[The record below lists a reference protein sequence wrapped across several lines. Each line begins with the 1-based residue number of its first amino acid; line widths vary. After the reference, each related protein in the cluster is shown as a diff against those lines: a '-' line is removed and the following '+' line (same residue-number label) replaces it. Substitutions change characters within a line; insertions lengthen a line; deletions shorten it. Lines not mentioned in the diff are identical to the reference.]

1 MVQGRLILLL
11 VGVTVL
17 CSCCSNVNG
26 RLLDEAEEN
35 METCADSALKR
46 LLQVEGMSVLT
57 EEQYARY
64 ALLLTQ
70 AMHKCRVPL
79 DCDSLINVAVEYY
92 RESDDR
98 HRLAK
103 ALLYKGLVHKQNRQV
118 ELAAE
123 AFTASEQAFEG
134 VEDNQYKA
142 LLCNHYASLLLKQN
156 LLDESL
162 EYHKK
167 AYLYELKG
175 DSLHYVVST
184 CGQIATVYRLKKMA
198 DSAEVYYKRGL
209 CLSQRIPEHRY
220 VKLFMQNYAAFLTEH
235 KQYDEAERI
244 LKESEK
250 RADSSYIY
258 NVYASLASLYYE
270 TGRYEQARMYSE
282 RMLESSDSL
291 MQCSGFLHL
300 YEIYKRQGD
309 METAV
314 CYHNQYRYY
323 HSDIV
328 QRRKT
333 AAVAVIP
340 HKQKVLQLVQENR
353 TAHQWTWLWAVAAV
367 GAVALGF
374 VVVRYLKREYG
385 MQMGMKDALLEEK
398 VEELEIK
405 DALLVEKMDL
415 LEGKIMQLAEVECK
429 LAKVR
434 ANMGGLKGVMTRQAK
449 TIEGL
454 KEEQKSMKTT
464 YVNVVKEL
472 KEEIKGLKG
481 EQAKMERAV
490 RSELKEYKRE
500 LELLHVQEKHLQNEV
515 QALVAEL
522 DNSELLQRYM
532 LEGGNQRSVLLVL
545 ELKYGIPYRKN
556 PIHHGDYAEL
566 LKPLAE
572 YARPGIRQ
580 LIETNEV
587 LKDKQVLA
595 CLIAL
600 GYDDIETLRM
610 ATYLKTNTVRAYCTQ
625 VKAVIEASSS
635 SPKGGEK
642 NEERLSLTL
651 PVREGTKLQN
661 PPIVNSKN

>member
-1 MVQGRLILLL
+1 MREIIKTWQLVVVCLL
-11 VGVTVL
+11 VAACGNDPVEQWLT
-17 CSCCSNVNG
+17 
-26 RLLDEAEEN
+26 RAEVC
-35 METCADSALKR
+35 MEADSDSAFR
-46 LLQVEGMSVLT
+46 CLQYIDDVDGGSD
-57 EEQYARY
+57 EQRARY
-64 ALLLTQ
+64 ALLRTQ
-70 AMHKCRVPL
+70 AMHKCRIPL
-79 DCDSLINVAVEYY
+79 EGDSLINVAVAYY
-92 RESDDR
+92 ADSDDR
-98 HRLAK
+98 HRLALS
-103 ALLYKGLVHKQNRQV
+103 LLYKGLVHKQCGEV
-118 ELAAE
+118 EQAAE

-367 GAVALGF
+367 GVVALGF

-398 VEELEIK
+398 VEEL
-405 DALLVEKMDL
+405 D
-415 LEGKIMQLAEVECK
+415 GKEQLLAEK
-429 LAKVR
+429 QNQLTKTKVDLGR
-434 ANMGGLKGVMTRQAK
+434 VKGVLTHQSHAFDRMKLYLEEMKQKHQEEIGCLQEKVDKLK
-449 TIEGL
+449 TD
-454 KEEQKSMKTT
+454 
-464 YVNVVKEL
+464 VKEL
-472 KEEIKGLKG
+472 KEKDRERSHTETGLRENLKKLGAQLREQTIKLQHAEHQREIDQRIDYFVMHGRESVAVDMLLQLRYG
-481 EQAKMERAV
+481 E
-490 RSELKEYKRE
+490 
-500 LELLHVQEKHLQNEV
+500 EV
-515 QALVAEL
+515 QARYDIRPSEYLPML
-522 DNSELLQRYM
+522 KELLLQ
-532 LEGGNQRSVLLVL
+532 E
-545 ELKYGIPYRKN
+545 N
-556 PIHHGDYAEL
+556 PA
-566 LKPLAE
+566 LAE
-572 YARPGIRQ
+572 RLDRCGLERKKLTMCYLMALGLDDVEMMSRA
-580 LIETNEV
+580 
-587 LKDKQVLA
+587 A
-595 CLIAL
+595 CLSVNSVK
-600 GYDDIETLRM
+600 
-610 ATYLKTNTVRAYCTQ
+610 TYRRECRE
-625 VKAVIEASSS
+625 VIEAPSG

-642 NEERLSLTL
+642 
-651 PVREGTKLQN
+651 
-661 PPIVNSKN
+661 

>member
-46 LLQVEGMSVLT
+46 LQQVEGMSVLT

-250 RADSSYIY
+250 RADSSYI
-258 NVYASLASLYYE
+258 
-270 TGRYEQARMYSE
+270 
-282 RMLESSDSL
+282 
-291 MQCSGFLHL
+291 
-300 YEIYKRQGD
+300 
-309 METAV
+309 
-314 CYHNQYRYY
+314 
-323 HSDIV
+323 
-328 QRRKT
+328 
-333 AAVAVIP
+333 
-340 HKQKVLQLVQENR
+340 
-353 TAHQWTWLWAVAAV
+353 
-367 GAVALGF
+367 
-374 VVVRYLKREYG
+374 
-385 MQMGMKDALLEEK
+385 
-398 VEELEIK
+398 
-405 DALLVEKMDL
+405 
-415 LEGKIMQLAEVECK
+415 
-429 LAKVR
+429 
-434 ANMGGLKGVMTRQAK
+434 
-449 TIEGL
+449 
-454 KEEQKSMKTT
+454 
-464 YVNVVKEL
+464 
-472 KEEIKGLKG
+472 
-481 EQAKMERAV
+481 
-490 RSELKEYKRE
+490 
-500 LELLHVQEKHLQNEV
+500 
-515 QALVAEL
+515 
-522 DNSELLQRYM
+522 
-532 LEGGNQRSVLLVL
+532 
-545 ELKYGIPYRKN
+545 
-556 PIHHGDYAEL
+556 
-566 LKPLAE
+566 
-572 YARPGIRQ
+572 
-580 LIETNEV
+580 
-587 LKDKQVLA
+587 
-595 CLIAL
+595 
-600 GYDDIETLRM
+600 
-610 ATYLKTNTVRAYCTQ
+610 
-625 VKAVIEASSS
+625 
-635 SPKGGEK
+635 
-642 NEERLSLTL
+642 
-651 PVREGTKLQN
+651 
-661 PPIVNSKN
+661 

>member
-1 MVQGRLILLL
+1 MREIIKTWQLVVVCLL
-11 VGVTVL
+11 VAACGNDPVEQWLT
-17 CSCCSNVNG
+17 
-26 RLLDEAEEN
+26 RAEVC
-35 METCADSALKR
+35 MEADSDSAFR
-46 LLQVEGMSVLT
+46 CLQYIDGIDGGSD
-57 EEQYARY
+57 EQRARY
-64 ALLLTQ
+64 ALLWTQ
-70 AMHKCRVPL
+70 AMHKCRIPL
-79 DCDSLINVAVEYY
+79 EGDSLINVAVAYY
-92 RESDDR
+92 ADSDDR
-98 HRLAK
+98 HRLALS
-103 ALLYKGLVHKQNRQV
+103 LLYKGLVHKQCGEV
-118 ELAAE
+118 EQAAE

-367 GAVALGF
+367 GVVALGF

-398 VEELEIK
+398 VEEL
-405 DALLVEKMDL
+405 D
-415 LEGKIMQLAEVECK
+415 GKEQLLAEK
-429 LAKVR
+429 QNQLTKTKVDLGR
-434 ANMGGLKGVMTRQAK
+434 VKGVLTHQTHAFDRMKLYLEEMKQKHQEEIGCLQEKVDKLK
-449 TIEGL
+449 TD
-454 KEEQKSMKTT
+454 
-464 YVNVVKEL
+464 VKEL
-472 KEEIKGLKG
+472 KEKDRERSHTETGLRENLKKLGAQLREQTIKLQHAEHQREIDQRIDYFVMHGRESVAVDMLLQLRYG
-481 EQAKMERAV
+481 E
-490 RSELKEYKRE
+490 
-500 LELLHVQEKHLQNEV
+500 EV
-515 QALVAEL
+515 QARY
-522 DNSELLQRYM
+522 DIRPSEYLPMLKDLLLQ
-532 LEGGNQRSVLLVL
+532 E
-545 ELKYGIPYRKN
+545 N
-556 PIHHGDYAEL
+556 PA
-566 LKPLAE
+566 LAE
-572 YARPGIRQ
+572 RLDRCGLERKKLTMCYLMALGLDDVEMMSRA
-580 LIETNEV
+580 
-587 LKDKQVLA
+587 A
-595 CLIAL
+595 CLSVNSVK
-600 GYDDIETLRM
+600 
-610 ATYLKTNTVRAYCTQ
+610 TYRRECREV
-625 VKAVIEASSS
+625 VEAPSS

>member
-1 MVQGRLILLL
+1 MREIIKTWQLVVVCLL
-11 VGVTVL
+11 VAACGNDPVEQWLT
-17 CSCCSNVNG
+17 
-26 RLLDEAEEN
+26 RAEVC
-35 METCADSALKR
+35 MEADSDSAFR
-46 LLQVEGMSVLT
+46 CLQYIDDVDGGSD
-57 EEQYARY
+57 EQRARY
-64 ALLLTQ
+64 ALLRTQ
-70 AMHKCRVPL
+70 AMHKCRIPL
-79 DCDSLINVAVEYY
+79 EGDSLINVAVAYY
-92 RESDDR
+92 ADSDDR
-98 HRLAK
+98 HRLALS
-103 ALLYKGLVHKQNRQV
+103 LLYKGLVHKQCGEV
-118 ELAAE
+118 EQAAE

-367 GAVALGF
+367 GVVALGF

-398 VEELEIK
+398 VEEL
-405 DALLVEKMDL
+405 D
-415 LEGKIMQLAEVECK
+415 GKEQLLAEK
-429 LAKVR
+429 QNQLTKTKVDLGR
-434 ANMGGLKGVMTRQAK
+434 VKGVLTHQSHAFDRMKLYLEEMKQKHQEEIGCLQEKVDKLK
-449 TIEGL
+449 TD
-454 KEEQKSMKTT
+454 
-464 YVNVVKEL
+464 VKEL
-472 KEEIKGLKG
+472 KEKDRERSHTETGLRENLKKLGAQLREQTIKLQHAEHQREIDQRIDYFVMHGRESVAVDMLLQLRYG
-481 EQAKMERAV
+481 E
-490 RSELKEYKRE
+490 
-500 LELLHVQEKHLQNEV
+500 EV
-515 QALVAEL
+515 QARYDIRPSEYLPML
-522 DNSELLQRYM
+522 KELLLQ
-532 LEGGNQRSVLLVL
+532 E
-545 ELKYGIPYRKN
+545 N
-556 PIHHGDYAEL
+556 PA
-566 LKPLAE
+566 LAE
-572 YARPGIRQ
+572 RLDRCGLERKKLTMCY
-580 LIETNEV
+580 
-587 LKDKQVLA
+587 
-595 CLIAL
+595 LIAL
-600 GYDDIETLRM
+600 GLDDVEM
-610 ATYLKTNTVRAYCTQ
+610 MSRAACLSVNS
-625 VKAVIEASSS
+625 VKAYHRECREVVEAPSN

-642 NEERLSLTL
+642 
-651 PVREGTKLQN
+651 
-661 PPIVNSKN
+661 